1 MTGDEVKE
9 ARAVERA
16 LSEGLRALAASV
28 QSWRPSPEME
38 QRVLGAW
45 DQERSRGR
53 ERRRLMA
60 VAATLGLAA
69 AAVFA
74 IVRVL
79 PTEPARVVE
88 PSASKAPD
96 RTPAQSYPATDAG
109 AGAVSVVPEVQSRRQ
124 SSGSSSE
131 VAVRS
136 GSVGT
141 ARPANREVVTFF
153 PLGPADPDPAEPL
166 QIMRVRLSRRS
177 LAGFGVPI
185 EEASV
190 ADDLQADVLVGEDGV
205 ARAIRFVPIE

>member
-1 MTGDEVKE
+1 MTGDELKE
-9 ARAVERA
+9 APAVEVA
-16 LSEGLRALAASV
+16 LSEGLRALAASD
-28 QSWRPSPEME
+28 QSWGPSPELE

-45 DQERSRGR
+45 DQERSRVR
-53 ERRRLMA
+53 YRLTA
-60 VAATLGLAA
+60 VAATLALAA

-79 PTEPARVVE
+79 PTEPAPVAE
-88 PSASKAPD
+88 PSASRAPD
-96 RTPAQSYPATDAG
+96 RTPAQSHPAVHAG
-109 AGAVSVVPEVQSRRQ
+109 AGAVSVVPEQSRPQ
-124 SSGSSSE
+124 SSGLTSE
-131 VAVRS
+131 AAVRS
-136 GSVGT
+136 ASVGT
-141 ARPANREVVTFF
+141 GRPATREVVTFF

-205 ARAIRFVPIE
+205 ARAIRLVPIE